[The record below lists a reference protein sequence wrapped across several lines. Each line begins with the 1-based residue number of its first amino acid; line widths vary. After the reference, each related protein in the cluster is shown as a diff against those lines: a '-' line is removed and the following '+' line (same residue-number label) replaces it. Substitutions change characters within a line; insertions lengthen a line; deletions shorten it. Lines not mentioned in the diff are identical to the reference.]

1 MLDRLRRGS
10 MADTILTMRPQPRE
24 AIVRMAPYHPPTS
37 GRRGKLRLD
46 FNENTIGCSPRVAAL
61 LKRIAEPDFFAIYP
75 EYTETSPK
83 IAAWL
88 GLGPDQLL
96 LTNGTDEAI
105 QCLINTY
112 VDSGGEVLITWP
124 TYAMYQ
130 FYAEIAGATPRRVPY
145 LLPDLTFPLE
155 ELLDSISE
163 RTSAILLAN
172 PNNPTGGAIGITEIE
187 QILDRAGEAVV
198 LIDEAYFEFYN
209 VTALELLETHPNL
222 FVSRT
227 FSKVYGMAGFRL
239 GCLLSQAENVAA
251 VAKGQSPYSVNSLA
265 AACSLEAIDDQ
276 EYINNYV
283 TEALAA
289 RQILAAGLSDLGIKH
304 FPSEANFV
312 LARFGDRS
320 KAVCDRLRERGILIR
335 DRSHEIPGTARIT
348 AGRRDQAE
356 KLLAE
361 LKQILTDITG

>member
-1 MLDRLRRGS
+1 

-46 FNENTIGCSPRVAAL
+46 FNENTVGCSPRVAAL
-61 LKRIAEPDFFAIYP
+61 LKRIADPDFFAVYP
-75 EYTETSPK
+75 EYTEASPK
-83 IAAWL
+83 IAEWL
-88 GLGPDQLL
+88 GLGPEQLL

-105 QCLINTY
+105 HCLINTY
-112 VDSGGEVLITWP
+112 VDAGDEVLITWP

-130 FYAEIAGATPRRVPY
+130 FYAELAGASPRRAPY
-145 LLPDLTFPLE
+145 LLPDLAFPLE
-155 ELLDSISE
+155 ELLDGISE

-172 PNNPTGGAIGITEIE
+172 PNNPTGSAIGIPEIE
-187 QILDRAGEAVV
+187 HILDRAGEAAV
-198 LIDEAYFEFYN
+198 LIDEAYFEFYD
-209 VTALELLETHPNL
+209 VTALDLLDAHPNL

-239 GCLLSQAENVAA
+239 GCLLSQAENIAA
-251 VAKGQSPYSVNSLA
+251 ISKGQSPYSVNSLA
-265 AACSLEAIDDQ
+265 AACALEAIDDQ

-289 RQILAAGLSDLGIKH
+289 RQVLAAGLADLGIKH

-356 KLLAE
+356 KLLE
-361 LKQILTDITG
+361 EIKQILADIKS